1 MRSSEYFHQEFLF
14 LRFSTEYRDGWLP
27 NLGFGG
33 VTAEAADY
41 HGRVPVHIP
50 WLLISVPRKRAVQM
64 PWFFITVPGMC
75 RGIRLPRRKRSL
87 QMPGLLI
94 AVPRMPWRPSTGEA
108 CHTNAVI
115 ARNRT
120 MIYRSIIILYR
131 GQPCNFQGLYPK
143 NGVDIYL
150 DFEGMI
156 SKYMTFE

>member
-41 HGRVPVHIP
+41 HGRVTVHIP

-131 GQPCNFQGLYPK
+131 GCLLYTSPSPRDK
-143 NGVDIYL
+143 RQSR
-150 DFEGMI
+150 MP
-156 SKYMTFE
+156 SSA